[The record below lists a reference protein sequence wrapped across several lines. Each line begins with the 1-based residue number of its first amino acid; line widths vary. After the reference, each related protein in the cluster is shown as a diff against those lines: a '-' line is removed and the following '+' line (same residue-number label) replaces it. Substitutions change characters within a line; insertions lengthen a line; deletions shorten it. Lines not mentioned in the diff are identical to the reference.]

1 MQVFGDRSSGNC
13 YKVELMCSILKIDH
27 NWVEIDVL
35 AGETQKTIFRK
46 LKPDGKIPLVTLH
59 DGNSLAESN
68 AILGFL
74 AEGTPWMPSAGIA
87 RVKTYE
93 SLFLNNIAT
102 NPISL
107 LRVLFSITKT
117 CLPNVSQS
125 ISSIKL
131 MEHTR

>member
-27 NWVEIDVL
+27 DWVDIDVL

-46 LKPDGKIPLVTLH
+46 LNPNGKIPLVTLH
-59 DGNSLAESN
+59 DGNTLAESN

-74 AEGTPWMPSAGIA
+74 AEGTPWMPAAGIA
-87 RVKTYE
+87 RAKTYE
-93 SLFLNNIAT
+93 WLFLNNIAT
-102 NPISL
+102 NPISQ
-107 LRVLFSITKT
+107 LRVLSSITKT

-125 ISSIKL
+125 ISSVKL